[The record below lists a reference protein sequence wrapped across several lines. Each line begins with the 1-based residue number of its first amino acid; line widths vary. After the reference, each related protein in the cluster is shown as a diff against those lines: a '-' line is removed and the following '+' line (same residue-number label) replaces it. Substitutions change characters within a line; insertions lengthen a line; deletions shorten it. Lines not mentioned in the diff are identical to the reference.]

1 MKKNTII
8 NFNFVIIF
16 MLVFVKKAF
25 SWPQQVVPHGSSSL
39 QVNCPHCTE
48 TVDNCYYP
56 FRQEPVCGSDGKS
69 YTNSCL
75 LEYENCKRIKCYGE
89 ELILQ
94 AYPGKC
100 LHDKVHSQIFLKS
113 LNYSFV
119 SFGRA
124 YLNICSSFGC
134 TDIFP
139 VKQVLNSKQSSKG

>member
-100 LHDKVHSQIFLKS
+100 LHDKVHSQIFLRS
-113 LNYSFV
+113 
-119 SFGRA
+119 
-124 YLNICSSFGC
+124 
-134 TDIFP
+134 
-139 VKQVLNSKQSSKG
+139 